1 MLSFQL
7 RLASTEVLRTAKGA
21 ALRMTTPRTM
31 LNVAGVVGREKM
43 ANPGDFAHTLK
54 QQADIVRIIGDYV
67 RLKKAG
73 AQNFTGLCP
82 FHKEKTP
89 SFSVHATRQYYYCF
103 GCHEKGDVFA
113 FVQKIENISF
123 PEAVRL
129 VAQKLGVPMP
139 KATYSSEGE
148 AREARLRG
156 QLLEIHERAVA
167 FFQDCLR
174 RPEGARARE
183 YLKGRGL
190 DDATI
195 AKFRIGYAPDSGF
208 LLRDRLK
215 GEFSEE
221 VLRESGL
228 FSWKDSTSPESRVA
242 SREQGTMAGV
252 NGEAER
258 SRERSTEVLGA
269 QRTGPQ
275 DDKDEGG
282 SKTPARD
289 PGLRTRD
296 SASIYSKFRNRVV
309 FPIANEAGKVIAFTG
324 RTLSTDEKAGPKYLN
339 SPETQIYSKG
349 KVLFNL
355 DLAKEAIR
363 ALNYAIL
370 VEGQMDCISVF
381 AAGFHNV
388 IASSGTAFTELQ
400 AKLLGRFS
408 KRVVVNFDPDTAGA
422 KATERTLGLLVE
434 EEFDIQVLRLEEG
447 FDPDLYV
454 RRKGKEAYAE
464 ALRHSQKYFDYLIER
479 ARAQFPVRSAEGKDK
494 AVKYLLPH
502 IQRIPSRIVRDE
514 LAQEVAQKLGIDSPV
529 LRQELRH
536 VAVTRSSST
545 IKAPAEVQV
554 TDAERIL
561 IRALAS
567 ARQMHAN
574 EEHVS
579 QRDGADEEFN
589 PARQAAYILESEG
602 LHRGLATESL
612 AESLLNASSEIA
624 DVLEIPAAESDRR
637 LLASILLKEDEELTA
652 DIVEAAVRALRRIH
666 LRRRREQVQRELKAP
681 GLASDKER
689 LKALLAELEQVSRAL
704 RDPGGSGLPRIA

>member
-1 MLSFQL
+1 
-7 RLASTEVLRTAKGA
+7 
-21 ALRMTTPRTM
+21 
-31 LNVAGVVGREKM
+31 M
-43 ANPGDFAHTLK
+43 ANPGDFAYNLK

-103 GCHEKGDVFA
+103 GCHEKGDVFT
-113 FVQKIENISF
+113 FVQKVENISF

-156 QLLEIHERAVA
+156 QLLEIHERGVA
-167 FFQDCLR
+167 FFQECLR

-183 YLKGRGL
+183 YLKSRGL

-195 AKFRIGYAPDSGF
+195 TKFRIGYAPDSGF

-215 GEFSEE
+215 SEFKEE

-228 FSWKDSTSPESRVA
+228 FSWKQDGNPRLEGAPSKPGLGLRGEVVDEPGAVA
-242 SREQGTMAGV
+242 LPSV
-252 NGEAER
+252 IP
-258 SRERSTEVLGA
+258 S
-269 QRTGPQ
+269 
-275 DDKDEGG
+275 EGG
-282 SKTPARD
+282 PRAIERPAAVEE
-289 PGLRTRD
+289 PAFAAGSEAPRTTNDQRP
-296 SASIYSKFRNRVV
+296 ATVSIYSKFRNRVV
-309 FPIANEAGKVIAFTG
+309 FPIANESGKVIAFTG

-339 SPETQIYSKG
+339 SPETPIYSKG

-422 KATERTLGLLVE
+422 KATERTLALLVE

-454 RRKGKEAYAE
+454 RRKGKDAYAE

-479 ARAQFPVRSAEGKDK
+479 ARQQFPVRSAEGKDK

-514 LAQEVAQKLGIDSPV
+514 LAQEIAQKLGIDSPV

-545 IKAPAEVQV
+545 IKAQAEAQI
-554 TDAERIL
+554 TDAEKIL

-567 ARQMHAN
+567 SRQIQNA
-574 EEHVS
+574 EEHQS
-579 QRDGADEEFN
+579 FRDGAEEEFN

-612 AESLLNASSEIA
+612 AESLLNASSDAA
-624 DVLEIPAAESDRR
+624 DVLEIPPDEGDRR
-637 LLASILLKEDEELTA
+637 LLASILLKEEEELSA
-652 DIVEAAVRALRRIH
+652 DILDAAVRALRRIH
-666 LRRRREQVQRELKAP
+666 LRRRQEQVQRELKAP
-681 GLASDKER
+681 GLASDKDR

-704 RDPGGSGLPRIA
+704 RDPGAAGVSRIA